1 MSANAAGAPV
11 APAAVARLPRRV
23 KLFGAVG
30 LRNGFASE
38 MIYPLLPALV
48 TGVLGAGPQALGALD
63 GAADFAAAFVKLG
76 AGRLADRPA
85 RRGRL
90 VVLGYAVAVL
100 VRPVI
105 AFAATAWQVIGLR
118 VVDRLGKGLRTPPR
132 DALIADVTPAP
143 LRGRA
148 FGLQRGLDHAG
159 AVLGP
164 LLAWWLLASGTA
176 NVRRVIAW
184 SLAPGVLV
192 LVLAVWAV
200 RGGKRRYGAVGEG
213 AAADPLPPPT
223 APDPPLP
230 PALFAISA
238 FYLLRMPDT
247 LVILRSQ
254 QLGVSVAMVTL
265 LWAALHVVRSTSSF
279 LGGAWTDRLGAEGA
293 MWVGWGGYA
302 LLAAGMADPRTT
314 LQAWGLFLALGV
326 VAGLTE
332 SPERALVARAAGA
345 RQGSGFGAYHG
356 LTGFAA
362 LAGGLVLGGVFQA
375 YGGAAAFV
383 ASAAAGGVLALAG
396 PGASLRRPPPRDRR
410 EGTPGPGPPRDRGRT
425 PFFHQ
430 RGPAPGFARGGRG

>member
-1 MSANAAGAPV
+1 MSASAAGAPV
-11 APAAVARLPRRV
+11 ASAAAARLPRQV
-23 KLFGAVG
+23 KLFGAVS
-30 LRNGFASE
+30 LLNDFASE

-105 AFAATAWQVIGLR
+105 AFAAAAWQVIGLR

-279 LGGAWTDRLGAEGA
+279 LGGAWTDRLGAERT
-293 MWVGWGGYA
+293 MWIGWVRYA
-302 LLAAGMADPRTT
+302 LLAAGMAYARTT
-314 LQAWGLFLALGV
+314 PQAWGLFLALGV
-326 VAGLTE
+326 VSGLTE
-332 SPERALVARAAGA
+332 SPERALVARTAGA

-383 ASAAAGGVLALAG
+383 ASAAAGGALALVWPMIA
-396 PGASLRRPPPRDRR
+396 R
-410 EGTPGPGPPRDRGRT
+410 
-425 PFFHQ
+425 
-430 RGPAPGFARGGRG
+430 RGGSL